1 MKALSIKIQAFGPF
15 DKTHEVDFRLFG
27 ENAIYLINGN
37 TGSGK
42 TTILDAI
49 SFALYGDTTGKDRDA
64 IDMRCDYAD
73 KNVVTE
79 VTFEFQLGEK
89 SYRIQ
94 RMPRQEIKKRR
105 GEGFTSKGPEATL
118 WEITNDGS
126 LDLLV
131 PRKVGEINEK
141 IVELIG
147 LNSQQFRQVMVLPQG
162 RFRELLLADSKNREA
177 IFSQLFQTQ
186 IYKQI
191 EDDIRAQAKDVE
203 HRIAEFNTKK
213 TGILEMVDVSSEEEV
228 GIRLDQLLPEH
239 AELQDKKQQA
249 TDVHKVAIEAK
260 QSAMDLYHQFEGLK
274 IKQAEL
280 KTHQENQ
287 PKIDSLKIALRR
299 SQEADRLNPVFE
311 GLQSLTT
318 DKKFLEKQL
327 EKITASCTE
336 AKVERENAERSYTL
350 AYDDNEKLQ
359 SLSLERDKLQRYQ
372 GLVND
377 LTEAKS
383 LLLAAKGQEQ
393 NTSETFAQLLS
404 KVPQLKQTQQDNEA
418 RQESLMAVL
427 SEESQVRIQINELA
441 NQITLLQDLEK
452 QQIALNQK
460 EAEGIQSKQ
469 LVELALTQLQ
479 AAQDSTTQLD
489 IRWHLG
495 QAAVLAKTLE
505 DEQPCPVCGSTEH
518 PNPEVWTS
526 SEGEVDKAQ
535 LDESKSATVLL
546 QKEHATVENNLAAL
560 QAEYRTMKAAL
571 MLLAEKLEG
580 KTVNDLEGLQQKL
593 KELKA
598 KLGEIEQAKQS
609 LTELQNTLKGLK
621 EQLLTL
627 DADINN
633 QEALVNKCK
642 TQTQLKEQACLSIEK
657 QIPEIY
663 SVPEKLVAE
672 LVVLDNQI
680 STIKQTFE
688 KTRTAFDDAKS
699 NADKAQQSFENTQ
712 KQIENI
718 TQKHANSELQ
728 WAELLNQSDFDNKVE
743 FKDALCKKTDL
754 DSRQQLISAFEER
767 LNQLNGAIEHFNE
780 TLNDKS
786 VPDLDF
792 VTEQLDTAKSK
803 LEVAEIAFNEIDKK
817 VSTLNSVQEKLKL
830 VEQENQKLLEEY
842 RVIGTL
848 SEVLSGKEGDKV
860 NLQRFVLS
868 LLLNDVLDVASQHLK
883 IMSKGRY
890 VLMRKE
896 ERSKG
901 NKASGLDLQI
911 SDTWNDSSR
920 GVATLSGGE
929 SFMAALSLA
938 LGLSD
943 VVQSY
948 SGGIK
953 LDTLFID
960 EGFGSL
966 DPESLE
972 LAIETLQQLQAN
984 GRSIGIISHVAE
996 LKEQMAK
1003 RIDVHSS
1010 NSGSTI
1016 KMIA

>member
-27 ENAIYLINGN
+27 ENSIYLINGN

-49 SFALYGDTTGKDRDA
+49 SFALYGDTTGKDREA
-64 IDMRCDYAD
+64 NDMRCDYANE
-73 KNVVTE
+73 KLVTE
-79 VTFEFQLGEK
+79 VVFEFQLGEK
-89 SYRIQ
+89 TYRIQ
-94 RMPRQEIKKRR
+94 RMPKQEIKKVR
-105 GEGFTSKGPEATL
+105 GEGFTSKGAEATL
-118 WEITNDGS
+118 WEITDDGS

-213 TGILEMVDVSSEEEV
+213 TGILEMADVNSEEEV
-228 GIRLDQLLPEH
+228 GIRLGQLLPEH

-249 TDVHKVAIEAK
+249 TEAHKVAIEAK

-280 KTHQENQ
+280 KTHQDNQ
-287 PKIDSLKIALRR
+287 PTMDTLKVAIKRSL
-299 SQEADRLNPVFE
+299 EADKLNPIFE
-311 GLQSLTT
+311 QLQTLKN
-318 DKKFLEKQL
+318 DKTLLETKL
-327 EKITASCTE
+327 KKITATCTE
-336 AKVERENAERSYTL
+336 ANVKKVEAENRFISA
-350 AYDDNEKLQ
+350 DQDNEKLQ
-359 SLSLERDKLQRYQ
+359 SLSLERDKLQRIQ
-372 GLVND
+372 GFVDD
-377 LTEAKS
+377 LTLAKAKLGEAKS
-383 LLLAAKGQEQ
+383 NEQ
-393 NTSETFAQLLS
+393 KSSENLSVSLS
-404 KVPQLKQTQQDNEA
+404 KISQLKQAYQENES
-418 RQESLMAVL
+418 RQEALTEIL
-427 SEESQVRIQINELA
+427 REEPQIQIQLNEFR
-441 NQITLLQDLEK
+441 NKIILLQELQAKEA
-452 QQIALNQK
+452 ALKQK
-460 EAEGIQSKQ
+460 EIEGLEAKNQVEEALKQ
-469 LVELALTQLQ
+469 FQT
-479 AAQDSTTQLD
+479 AQDSTKRLEV
-489 IRWHLG
+489 RWHLG
-495 QAAVLAKTLE
+495 QAAILAESLQ
-505 DEQPCPVCGSTEH
+505 DEQACPVCGSNEH
-518 PNPEVWTS
+518 PAPAVWTD
-526 SEGEVDKAQ
+526 SEGQVDEAQ
-535 LDESKSATVLL
+535 LEESKRVT
-546 QKEHATVENNLAAL
+546 
-560 QAEYRTMKAAL
+560 AEYQQAHAKAENHLTALRSEHRTMKSAL
-571 MLLAEKLEG
+571 IGLEEKLEG
-580 KTVNDLEGLQQKL
+580 KTVKDLEGLQQKF
-593 KELKA
+593 KELNA
-598 KLGEIEQAKQS
+598 TLADIEQAKQS
-609 LTELQNTLKGLK
+609 LTELQNTLNGLK

-627 DADINN
+627 EADIKR
-633 QEALVNKCK
+633 QESEVNECK
-642 TQTQLKEQACLSIEK
+642 TQTKLKEQACHSIDI
-657 QIPEIY
+657 QIPEVY
-663 SVPEKLVAE
+663 CVPEKLNAE
-672 LVVLDNQI
+672 LKALEGQI
-680 STIKQTFE
+680 LTIRQTYE
-688 KTRTAFDDAKS
+688 TARTAFDDAKS
-699 NADKAQQSFENTQ
+699 NADKTQQSLENTQ
-712 KQIENI
+712 EQLQNL
-718 TQKHANSELQ
+718 TQKHSSSELQ
-728 WAELLNQSDFDNKVE
+728 WAEALNNSNFNNEVE
-743 FKDALCKKTDL
+743 FKTALSTKDDTEH
-754 DSRQQLISAFEER
+754 RQQKVQAFEDK
-767 LNQLNGAIEHFNE
+767 LNKLNGAIEQFNS
-780 TLNDKS
+780 TLRGKS
-786 VPDLDF
+786 VPNLEDLI
-792 VTEQLDTAKSK
+792 EK
-803 LEVAEIAFNEIDKK
+803 LKKASAELELADAAFNELDKA
-817 VSTLNSVQEKLKL
+817 VSTLNSAKEKLK
-830 VEQENQKLLEEY
+830 VVQKENQKLIEEHK
-842 RVIGTL
+842 VIGTL

-868 LLLNDVLDVASQHLK
+868 LLLNDVLDVASQHLRT
-883 IMSKGRY
+883 MSRGRY
-890 VLMRKE
+890 LLVRKE